1 MRKRNGVRAVFDH
14 YNFYA
19 NYAIFTP
26 APFKFSIKSNLNGA
40 QKRTRTSKGLLPLGP
55 EPSASTS
62 SAIWAFCG
70 AGDRS

>member
-26 APFKFSIKSNLNGA
+26 KRVKFLIKTDINGA
-40 QKRTRTSKGLLPLGP
+40 
-55 EPSASTS
+55 
-62 SAIWAFCG
+62 
-70 AGDRS
+70 